1 MMSWKTLCQM
11 DLHGKR
17 VLTRVDLNVPI
28 VDGKI
33 TDATRIKKIVP
44 TVNEIIKKG
53 GTPIL
58 LAHMGRPK
66 GERHPNLSLSQL
78 QEELQTYFKS
88 KVIFAADCIG
98 PSAETVLQI
107 VKKGEII
114 LLENT
119 RFYPEEEENDPKFAA
134 SLAAL
139 ADLFCNDAFSASHR
153 AHASTTGLAK
163 YLPSCAG
170 KLMEAELKALE
181 SVLGQPKRPVVTIV
195 GGAKISTKI
204 ALLENLIEKVDCMI
218 IGGAMANT
226 FLFSKG
232 FNVGRSLVE
241 ESLKPTALKILNKA
255 EKYSCKVILPT
266 DVIIAKELSQNAP
279 TSVVSANECPE
290 NYMILD
296 AGPSTVG
303 NIKQCIYSAKTILWN
318 GPLGA
323 FEVSPFDEAT
333 SQAAKY
339 VSEKTKNGDL
349 ISVAGGGDTVAA
361 LNKAGVTKSF
371 THVSTAGGAFLEWL
385 EGRDLPGVAC
395 LTEN

>member
-1 MMSWKTLCQM
+1 MSWKTLCQI
-11 DLHGKR
+11 DLQGKR
-17 VLTRVDLNVPI
+17 VLTRVDLNVPM

-33 TDATRIKKIVP
+33 ADATRIEKIVP
-44 TVNEIIKKG
+44 TISAIIKKG
-53 GTPIL
+53 GIPIL
-58 LAHMGRPK
+58 ITHMGRPK
-66 GERHPNLSLSQL
+66 GERHQNLSLSQL
-78 QEELQTYFKS
+78 QEELETYFKS

-98 PSAETVLQI
+98 PSAKTALQI

-139 ADLFCNDAFSASHR
+139 GDLFCNDAFSASHR

-181 SVLGQPKRPVVTIV
+181 SVLGQPERPVVTVV

-204 ALLENLIEKVDCMI
+204 ALLENLIEKVDCII

-232 FNVGRSLVE
+232 FKIGRSLVE
-241 ESLKPTALKILNKA
+241 ESLKPTALKILDKA

-266 DVIIAKELSQNAP
+266 DIIIAKELSKNTP
-279 TSVVSANECPE
+279 TSVVSADECPE

-296 AGPSTVG
+296 AGPSTVD
-303 NIKQCIYSAKTILWN
+303 NIKQCINSAKTLLWN

-339 VSEKTKNGDL
+339 ASEMTKNGDL

-371 THVSTAGGAFLEWL
+371 TYVSTAGGAFLEWL
-385 EGRDLPGVAC
+385 EGKDLPGVLC
-395 LTEN
+395 LTKN

>member
-1 MMSWKTLCQM
+1 M

-17 VLTRVDLNVPI
+17 ILTRVDLNVPM
-28 VDGKI
+28 VDGKV

-58 LAHMGRPK
+58 LSHMGRPK
-66 GERHPNLSLSQL
+66 GKRHPNLSLSQL

-98 PSAETVLQI
+98 PSAKTILQI
-107 VKKGEII
+107 VKKGEIV

-119 RFYPEEEENDPKFAA
+119 RFYPEEEDNDPKFAA

-153 AHASTTGLAK
+153 AHVSTNGLAK
-163 YLPSCAG
+163 YLPSFAG

-181 SVLGQPKRPVVTIV
+181 SVLDQPKRPVVTIV

-255 EKYSCKVILPT
+255 EKYSCEVILPT
-266 DVIIAKELSQNAP
+266 DLIIAKELTQNAP

-296 AGPSTVG
+296 AGPSTVD
-303 NIKQCIYSAKTILWN
+303 NIKHCIYTAKTILWN

-333 SQAAKY
+333 IQAAKY
-339 VSEKTKNGDL
+339 ASEKTKNGDL

-371 THVSTAGGAFLEWL
+371 TYVSTAGGAFLEWL

>member
-11 DLHGKR
+11 DLNGKR

-88 KVIFAADCIG
+88 KVIFASDCIG
-98 PSAETVLQI
+98 PSAKTVLQI

-181 SVLGQPKRPVVTIV
+181 SVLGQPKRPVVTVV

-255 EKYSCKVILPT
+255 EKYSCRVILPT

-279 TSVVSANECPE
+279 TSVVSANECPK

-296 AGPSTVG
+296 AGPSTVDI
-303 NIKQCIYSAKTILWN
+303 IKQCICSAKTILWN

-339 VSEKTKNGDL
+339 ASEKTKNGDL

-371 THVSTAGGAFLEWL
+371 TYVSTAGGAFLEWL

>member
-1 MMSWKTLCQM
+1 MSWKTLCQM

-17 VLTRVDLNVPI
+17 VLTRVDLNVPM

-33 TDATRIKKIVP
+33 ADATRIEKIVP
-44 TVNEIIKKG
+44 TISAIIKKG
-53 GTPIL
+53 GIPIL
-58 LAHMGRPK
+58 ITHMGRPK
-66 GERHPNLSLSQL
+66 GERHQNLSLSQL
-78 QEELQTYFKS
+78 QEELETYFKS

-98 PSAETVLQI
+98 PSAKTALQI

-139 ADLFCNDAFSASHR
+139 GDLFCNDAFSASHR

-181 SVLGQPKRPVVTIV
+181 SVLGQPERPVATVV

-204 ALLENLIEKVDCMI
+204 ALLENLIEKVDCII

-232 FNVGRSLVE
+232 FKIGRSLVE
-241 ESLKPTALKILNKA
+241 ESLKSTALKILDKA

-266 DVIIAKELSQNAP
+266 DVIIAKELSKNTP
-279 TSVVSANECPE
+279 TSVVPADECPE

-296 AGPSTVG
+296 AGPSTVD
-303 NIKQCIYSAKTILWN
+303 NIKQCINCAKTLLWN

-339 VSEKTKNGDL
+339 ASERTKNGDL

-361 LNKAGVTKSF
+361 LNKAGVTESF
-371 THVSTAGGAFLEWL
+371 TYVSTAGGAFLEWL
-385 EGRDLPGVAC
+385 EGKELPGVLC
-395 LTEN
+395 LTKK

>member
-1 MMSWKTLCQM
+1 M
-11 DLHGKR
+11 DLKGKR

-28 VDGKI
+28 IDGKVS
-33 TDATRIKKIVP
+33 DATRIEKIVP

-58 LAHMGRPK
+58 LSHMGRPK
-66 GERHPNLSLSQL
+66 GERHPHLSLSQL
-78 QEELQTYFKS
+78 QAKLENYFKS
-88 KVIFAADCIG
+88 RVIFVADCIG
-98 PSAETVLQI
+98 PSAETA
-107 VKKGEII
+107 VKVAEKGQII

-119 RFYPEEEENDPKFAA
+119 RFYPEEEENDPKFSA
-134 SLAAL
+134 SLAAM

-181 SVLGQPKRPVVTIV
+181 SVLGQPERPVATVV

-204 ALLENLIEKVDCMI
+204 ALLENLIEKVDCII

-232 FNVGRSLVE
+232 FNVGQSLVE
-241 ESLKPTALKILNKA
+241 ESLKPLALKILNKA

-266 DVIIAKELSQNAP
+266 DVIIAKELSKNTP
-279 TSVVSANECPE
+279 TSVVSANKCPE

-296 AGPSTVG
+296 AGPSTVD
-303 NIKQCIYSAKTILWN
+303 NIKQCINSSKTLLWN

-323 FEVSPFDEAT
+323 FEVFPFDEAT

-339 VSEKTKNGDL
+339 ASERTKNGDL

-361 LNKAGVTKSF
+361 LNKAEVTDSF
-371 THVSTAGGAFLEWL
+371 TYVSTAGGAFLEWL
-385 EGRDLPGVAC
+385 EGKELPGVAC
-395 LTEN
+395 LTGN

>member
-1 MMSWKTLCQM
+1 MSWKTLCQM
-11 DLHGKR
+11 DLNGKR
-17 VLTRVDLNVPI
+17 VLTRVDLNVPL

-78 QEELQTYFKS
+78 QEELQKYFKS

-98 PSAETVLQI
+98 PSAETVLQNA
-107 VKKGEII
+107 KKGEII

-134 SLAAL
+134 SLATL

-218 IGGAMANT
+218 VGGAMANT

-255 EKYSCKVILPT
+255 EKYSCKVMLPT
-266 DVIIAKELSQNAP
+266 DLIIAKELSQNAP

-296 AGPSTVG
+296 AGPSTVD
-303 NIKQCIYSAKTILWN
+303 NIKQCIYGAKTILWN

-323 FEVSPFDEAT
+323 FEVSPFDGAT
-333 SQAAKY
+333 IQAAKY
-339 VSEKTKNGDL
+339 ASKKTKNGDL

-361 LNKAGVTKSF
+361 LNKAGVTESF
-371 THVSTAGGAFLEWL
+371 TYVSTAGGAFLEWL

>member
-1 MMSWKTLCQM
+1 MSWKTLWQM

-17 VLTRVDLNVPI
+17 VLTRVDLNVPM

-33 TDATRIKKIVP
+33 ADATRIEKIVP
-44 TVNEIIKKG
+44 TVNEITRQG

-66 GERHPNLSLSQL
+66 GKRHQNLSLSQL
-78 QEELQTYFKS
+78 QEDLQTYFKS

-98 PSAETVLQI
+98 PSAETALKI

-170 KLMEAELKALE
+170 QLMEAELKALE
-181 SVLGQPKRPVVTIV
+181 SVLDQPARPVVTVV

-204 ALLENLIEKVDCMI
+204 ALLENLIEKVDCII

-226 FLFSKG
+226 FLLSKG
-232 FNVGRSLVE
+232 FNVGQSLVE

-266 DVIIAKELSQNAP
+266 DVIIAKELSQNTP

-290 NYMILD
+290 NYIILD
-296 AGPSTVG
+296 AGPSTVDH
-303 NIKQCIYSAKTILWN
+303 IKKSIHSAKTLLWN

-339 VSEKTKNGDL
+339 ASERTKNGDL

-371 THVSTAGGAFLEWL
+371 TYVSTAGGAFLEWL
-385 EGRDLPGVAC
+385 EGKELPGVAC

>member
-1 MMSWKTLCQM
+1 MSRKTLCQM

-17 VLTRVDLNVPI
+17 VLTRVDLNVPM

-33 TDATRIKKIVP
+33 ADATRIEKIVP
-44 TVNEIIKKG
+44 TINEISKKG
-53 GTPIL
+53 GIPIL

-66 GERHPNLSLSQL
+66 GKRHQNLSLSQI
-78 QEELQTYFKS
+78 QADLQTYFKS
-88 KVIFAADCIG
+88 KVIFTAECIG
-98 PSAETVLQI
+98 PSAETALQI

-153 AHASTTGLAK
+153 AHASTTGVSK
-163 YLPSCAG
+163 YLPSCTG
-170 KLMEAELKALE
+170 KLMEAELQALE
-181 SVLGQPKRPVVTIV
+181 SVLDQPERPVATVV
-195 GGAKISTKI
+195 GGAKISSKI
-204 ALLENLIEKVDCMI
+204 ALLENLIETVDCII

-241 ESLKPTALKILNKA
+241 ESLKPTALNILKKA

-266 DVIIAKELSQNAP
+266 DLIIAEELSKNTP
-279 TSVVSANECPE
+279 TSVVSADECPD
-290 NYMILD
+290 NCMILD
-296 AGPSTVG
+296 AGPLTVD
-303 NIKQCIYSAKTILWN
+303 NIKRCIGSAKTLLWN

-323 FEVSPFDEAT
+323 FEVSPFDQAT
-333 SQAAKY
+333 NQAAKFA
-339 VSEKTKNGDL
+339 SEKTKNGDL

-361 LNKAGVTKSF
+361 LNKAGVTESF
-371 THVSTAGGAFLEWL
+371 TYVSTAGGAFLEWL
-385 EGRDLPGVAC
+385 EGKELPGVAC
-395 LTEN
+395 LTNN

>member
-1 MMSWKTLCQM
+1 MPLKTLSQM
-11 DLHGKR
+11 DLRGKR
-17 VLTRVDLNVPI
+17 VLTRVDLNVPM
-28 VDGKI
+28 VGGKVA
-33 TDATRIKKIVP
+33 DATRIEKIVP
-44 TVNEIIKKG
+44 TIKEIITKG

-66 GERHPNLSLSQL
+66 GKRNQKLSLSQL
-78 QEELQTYFKS
+78 QEELETYLGS
-88 KVIFAADCIG
+88 KVIFVAECIG
-98 PSAETVLQI
+98 PSAETALEI
-107 VKKGEII
+107 VKNGEII

-119 RFYPEEEENDPKFAA
+119 RFYPEEEKNDPKFAA

-163 YLPSCAG
+163 YLPSFAG

-181 SVLGQPKRPVVTIV
+181 SVLGQPKRPVATLV

-204 ALLENLIEKVDCMI
+204 ALLENLIEKVDFII

-241 ESLKPTALKILNKA
+241 ESLKSTALKILNKA

-266 DVIIAKELSQNAP
+266 DLIIAKELSKNTS
-279 TSVVSANECPE
+279 TSVVSADECPE

-296 AGPSTVG
+296 AGPSSVV
-303 NIKQCIYSAKTILWN
+303 NIKKCIDSAKTLLWN

-323 FEVSPFDEAT
+323 FEVPPFDQAT
-333 SQAAKY
+333 SQAAKFA
-339 VSEKTKNGDL
+339 SEKTEKGDL
-349 ISVAGGGDTVAA
+349 ISVAGGGDTFAA
-361 LNKAGVTKSF
+361 LNKAGVTDTF
-371 THVSTAGGAFLEWL
+371 TYVSTAGGAFLEWL
-385 EGRDLPGVAC
+385 EGKELPGVLY
-395 LTEN
+395 LTKK

>member
-1 MMSWKTLCQM
+1 MSWTTLNQM
-11 DLHGKR
+11 DLYGKR
-17 VLTRVDLNVPI
+17 VLTRVDLNVPM

-33 TDATRIKKIVP
+33 ADATRIEKIVP
-44 TVNEIIKKG
+44 TINEIIKKG

-66 GERHPNLSLSQL
+66 GKRHQNLSLSQL
-78 QEELQTYFKS
+78 QEELETYFKS
-88 KVIFAADCIG
+88 KVIFVADCIG
-98 PSAETVLQI
+98 PSVETALEI

-114 LLENT
+114 LLENI
-119 RFYPEEEENDPKFAA
+119 RFYPEEEKNDPKFAA

-139 ADLFCNDAFSASHR
+139 ADLFCNDAFSVAHR
-153 AHASTTGLAK
+153 AHVSTTGLAK

-170 KLMEAELKALE
+170 KLMENELKALE
-181 SVLGQPKRPVVTIV
+181 SVLGQPKRPVVTVI

-204 ALLENLIEKVDCMI
+204 ALLENLIEKVDSII

-226 FLFSKG
+226 FLFAKG

-241 ESLKPTALKILNKA
+241 KNFKPTALKILKKA
-255 EKYSCKVILPT
+255 EIYSCEIILPT
-266 DVIIAKELSQNAP
+266 DIVIAKELSENTS

-296 AGPSTVG
+296 AGPSTVD
-303 NIKQCIYSAKTILWN
+303 NIKHCINNAKTLLWN

-323 FEVSPFDEAT
+323 FEVTPFDQAT
-333 SQAAKY
+333 TQTAKFA
-339 VSEKTKNGDL
+339 SNETKNGHL

-361 LNKAGVTKSF
+361 LNQAGVTDAF
-371 THVSTAGGAFLEWL
+371 TYVSTAGGAFLEWL
-385 EGRDLPGVAC
+385 EGRELPGVVC
-395 LTEN
+395 LTKN

>member
-1 MMSWKTLCQM
+1 MMSWKTLCQI
-11 DLHGKR
+11 DLQGKR
-17 VLTRVDLNVPI
+17 VLTRVDLNVPM

-33 TDATRIKKIVP
+33 ADATRIEKIVP
-44 TVNEIIKKG
+44 TISAIIKKG
-53 GTPIL
+53 GIPIL
-58 LAHMGRPK
+58 ITHMGRPK
-66 GERHPNLSLSQL
+66 GERHQNLSLSQL
-78 QEELQTYFKS
+78 QEELETYFKS

-98 PSAETVLQI
+98 PSAKTALQI

-139 ADLFCNDAFSASHR
+139 GDLFCNDAFSASHR

-181 SVLGQPKRPVVTIV
+181 SVLGQPKRPVATIV

-204 ALLENLIEKVDCMI
+204 ALLENLIEKVDCII

-232 FNVGRSLVE
+232 FKVGRSLVE
-241 ESLKPTALKILNKA
+241 ESLKPTALKILEKA

-266 DVIIAKELSQNAP
+266 DVIIAKELSKNTP
-279 TSVVSANECPE
+279 TSVVSADECPE

-296 AGPSTVG
+296 AGPSTVDT
-303 NIKQCIYSAKTILWN
+303 IKQYINSAKTLLWN

-339 VSEKTKNGDL
+339 ASERTKNGDL

-361 LNKAGVTKSF
+361 LNKAGVTESF
-371 THVSTAGGAFLEWL
+371 TYVSTAGGAFLEWL
-385 EGRDLPGVAC
+385 EGKELPGVLC
-395 LTEN
+395 LTKK

>member
-1 MMSWKTLCQM
+1 MSWKTLCQI
-11 DLHGKR
+11 DLQGKR
-17 VLTRVDLNVPI
+17 VLTRVDLNVPM

-33 TDATRIKKIVP
+33 ADATRIEKIVP
-44 TVNEIIKKG
+44 TISAIIKKG
-53 GTPIL
+53 GIPIL
-58 LAHMGRPK
+58 ITHMGRPK
-66 GERHPNLSLSQL
+66 GERHQNLSLSQL
-78 QEELQTYFKS
+78 QEELETYFKS

-98 PSAETVLQI
+98 PSAKTALQI

-139 ADLFCNDAFSASHR
+139 GDLFCNDAFSASHR

-181 SVLGQPKRPVVTIV
+181 SVLGQPERPVATVV

-204 ALLENLIEKVDCMI
+204 ALLENLIEKVDCII

-232 FNVGRSLVE
+232 FKVGRSLVE
-241 ESLKPTALKILNKA
+241 ESLKPTALKILDKA

-266 DVIIAKELSQNAP
+266 DIIIAKELSKNTP
-279 TSVVSANECPE
+279 TSVVSADECPE

-296 AGPSTVG
+296 AGPSTVD
-303 NIKQCIYSAKTILWN
+303 NIKQCINSAKTLLWN

-339 VSEKTKNGDL
+339 ASERTKNGDL

-361 LNKAGVTKSF
+361 LNKAGVTESF
-371 THVSTAGGAFLEWL
+371 TYVSTAGGAFLEWL
-385 EGRDLPGVAC
+385 EGKELPGVLC
-395 LTEN
+395 LTKK

>member
-1 MMSWKTLCQM
+1 MSWKTLCQM

-17 VLTRVDLNVPI
+17 VLTRVDLNVPM

-33 TDATRIKKIVP
+33 ADATRIEKIIP
-44 TVNEIIKKG
+44 TVNEITKKG

-66 GERHPNLSLSQL
+66 GKRHQNLSLSQL
-78 QEELQTYFKS
+78 QEDLETYFES

-98 PSAETVLQI
+98 PSAETALQI

-119 RFYPEEEENDPKFAA
+119 RFYPEEEENDPNFAA

-181 SVLGQPKRPVVTIV
+181 SVLGQPARPVVTVV

-204 ALLENLIEKVDCMI
+204 ALLENLIEKVDCII

-255 EKYSCKVILPT
+255 KKYSCKVILPT
-266 DVIIAKELSQNAP
+266 DVIIAKELSQNIP
-279 TSVVSANECPE
+279 TSVVTANECPE

-296 AGPSTVG
+296 AGPSTVD
-303 NIKQCIYSAKTILWN
+303 NINQCINSAKTLLWN

-339 VSEKTKNGDL
+339 ASERTENGDL

-371 THVSTAGGAFLEWL
+371 TYVSTAGGAFLEWL
-385 EGRDLPGVAC
+385 EGKDLPGVSC

>member
-1 MMSWKTLCQM
+1 MSWTTLNQM
-11 DLHGKR
+11 DLYGKR
-17 VLTRVDLNVPI
+17 VLTRVDLNVPM

-33 TDATRIKKIVP
+33 ADATRIEKIVP

-66 GERHPNLSLSQL
+66 GKRHQNLSLSQL
-78 QEELQTYFKS
+78 QEELETYFKS
-88 KVIFAADCIG
+88 KVIFVADCIG
-98 PSAETVLQI
+98 PSVETALKI

-114 LLENT
+114 LLENI
-119 RFYPEEEENDPKFAA
+119 RFYPEEEKNDPKFAA

-139 ADLFCNDAFSASHR
+139 ADLFCNDAFSVAHR

-170 KLMEAELKALE
+170 KLMENELKALE
-181 SVLGQPKRPVVTIV
+181 SVLDQPKRPVVTVV

-204 ALLENLIEKVDCMI
+204 ALIENLIEQVDSII

-232 FNVGRSLVE
+232 FSVGRSLVE
-241 ESLKPTALKILNKA
+241 ESLKPTALRILNKA
-255 EKYSCKVILPT
+255 EKYSCEIILPT
-266 DVIIAKELSQNAP
+266 DLVIAKELSENTP
-279 TSVVSANECPE
+279 TLVVSANKCPE
-290 NYMILD
+290 KYMILD
-296 AGPSTVG
+296 AGPSTID
-303 NIKQCIYSAKTILWN
+303 NIKNCINSAKTLLWN

-323 FEVSPFDEAT
+323 FEVTPFDQAT
-333 SQAAKY
+333 SQAAKFA
-339 VSEKTKNGDL
+339 SQKTNNGDL

-361 LNKAGVTKSF
+361 LNKAGATDSF
-371 THVSTAGGAFLEWL
+371 TYVSTAGGAFLEWL
-385 EGRDLPGVAC
+385 EGKELPGVVC
-395 LTEN
+395 LTKN

>member
-1 MMSWKTLCQM
+1 MSWKTLCQM

-17 VLTRVDLNVPI
+17 VLTRVDLNVPM
-28 VDGKI
+28 VDGKV

-66 GERHPNLSLSQL
+66 GKRHPNLSLSQL

-119 RFYPEEEENDPKFAA
+119 RFYPEEEKNDPKFAA

-181 SVLGQPKRPVVTIV
+181 SVLGQPARPVVTVV

-204 ALLENLIEKVDCMI
+204 TLLENLIGKVDCII

-226 FLFSKG
+226 FLYSKG

-266 DVIIAKELSQNAP
+266 DVIIAKKLSKNTP
-279 TSVVSANECPE
+279 TSIVSANECPE

-296 AGPSTVG
+296 AGPSTVD
-303 NIKQCIYSAKTILWN
+303 NIKHCIKSSKTLLWN

-339 VSEKTKNGDL
+339 ASEKTKNGDL

-371 THVSTAGGAFLEWL
+371 TYVSTAGGAFLEWL

-395 LTEN
+395 LTED

>member
-1 MMSWKTLCQM
+1 MSWKTLCQM

-17 VLTRVDLNVPI
+17 VLTRVDLNVPM
-28 VDGKI
+28 VDGKV

-66 GERHPNLSLSQL
+66 GKRHPNLSLSQL

-119 RFYPEEEENDPKFAA
+119 RFYPEEEKNDPKFAA

-181 SVLGQPKRPVVTIV
+181 SVLGQPARPVVTVV

-204 ALLENLIEKVDCMI
+204 TLLENLIGKVDCII

-226 FLFSKG
+226 FLYSKG

-266 DVIIAKELSQNAP
+266 DVIIAKELSQNTP
-279 TSVVSANECPE
+279 TSVVSANKCPE

-296 AGPSTVG
+296 AGPSTVN
-303 NIKQCIYSAKTILWN
+303 NIKQCIYSAKTLLWN

-339 VSEKTKNGDL
+339 ASEKTKNGDL

-371 THVSTAGGAFLEWL
+371 TYVSTAGGAFLEWL

-395 LTEN
+395 LTED

>member
-1 MMSWKTLCQM
+1 MSWKTLCQM

-17 VLTRVDLNVPI
+17 VLTRVDLNVPM

-33 TDATRIKKIVP
+33 ADATRIQKIVP
-44 TVNEIIKKG
+44 TVNEITKKG

-66 GERHPNLSLSQL
+66 GKRHQNLSLSQL
-78 QEELQTYFKS
+78 QEDLQNYFGS

-98 PSAETVLQI
+98 PSAETALQI

-119 RFYPEEEENDPKFAA
+119 RFYPEEEENDPNFAA

-181 SVLGQPKRPVVTIV
+181 SVLGQPARPVVTVV

-204 ALLENLIEKVDCMI
+204 ALLENLIEKVDCII

-266 DVIIAKELSQNAP
+266 DLIIAKELSQNAP

-296 AGPSTVG
+296 AGPSTVD
-303 NIKQCIYSAKTILWN
+303 NIKNCINSAKTLLWN

-333 SQAAKY
+333 SQAAKFA
-339 VSEKTKNGDL
+339 SERTKSGNL

-361 LNKAGVTKSF
+361 LNKAGVTESF
-371 THVSTAGGAFLEWL
+371 SYVSTAGGAFLEWL

>member
-11 DLHGKR
+11 DLYGKR
-17 VLTRVDLNVPI
+17 VLTRVDLNVPM

-33 TDATRIKKIVP
+33 TDATRIEKIVP
-44 TVNEIIKKG
+44 TIKEIIKKG

-66 GERHPNLSLSQL
+66 GERHQNLSLSQI

-88 KVIFAADCIG
+88 KVIFVAECIG
-98 PSAETVLQI
+98 PSAETALQI

-119 RFYPEEEENDPKFAA
+119 RFYSEEEENDPEFAA

-181 SVLGQPKRPVVTIV
+181 SVLGQPKRPVATVV

-232 FNVGRSLVE
+232 FKVGRSLVE

-266 DVIIAKELSQNAP
+266 DLIVAKELSKNAP
-279 TSVVSANECPE
+279 TSVVLADECPK

-296 AGPSTVG
+296 AGPSTVD
-303 NIKQCIYSAKTILWN
+303 NIKQCINSAKTLLWN

-323 FEVSPFDEAT
+323 FEVSPFDQAT
-333 SQAAKY
+333 SQAARF
-339 VSEKTKNGDL
+339 VSERTKNGDL

-361 LNKAGVTKSF
+361 LNKAGVTESF
-371 THVSTAGGAFLEWL
+371 TYVSTAGGAFLEWL
-385 EGRDLPGVAC
+385 EGKDLPGVLC
-395 LTEN
+395 LTKN

>member
-1 MMSWKTLCQM
+1 MSWKTLRQM
-11 DLHGKR
+11 DLRGKR

-33 TDATRIKKIVP
+33 TDTTRIKKIVP
-44 TVNEIIKKG
+44 TINEIIKKG

-58 LAHMGRPK
+58 LSHMGRPE

-78 QEELQTYFKS
+78 QKELQTYFNS
-88 KVIFAADCIG
+88 KVIFAAECIG
-98 PSAETVLQI
+98 PSVQTALQI

-119 RFYPEEEENDPKFAA
+119 RFYPEEEENDPKFSA

-204 ALLENLIEKVDCMI
+204 ALLENLIEKVDCII

-296 AGPSTVG
+296 AGPSTVDI
-303 NIKQCIYSAKTILWN
+303 IKQCICSAKTILWN

-333 SQAAKY
+333 SKAAKY
-339 VSEKTKNGDL
+339 ASEKTKNGDL

-371 THVSTAGGAFLEWL
+371 TYVSTAGGAFLEWL

-395 LTEN
+395 LKED